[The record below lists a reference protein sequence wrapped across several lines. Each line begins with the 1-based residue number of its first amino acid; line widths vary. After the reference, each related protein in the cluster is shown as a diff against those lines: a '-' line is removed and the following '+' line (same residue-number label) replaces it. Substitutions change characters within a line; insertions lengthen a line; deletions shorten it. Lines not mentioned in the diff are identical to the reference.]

1 MLIKPSMI
9 PILTSAGL
17 LLGANGYMLT
27 LIPIRA
33 QNDGFSATLIGLM
46 GAAYFLGFIAAS
58 LGTPAL
64 IRRSGHIRVFG
75 SFAAIAAVACLALV
89 TLPDTWVWLVGRIA
103 TGMAFAGGAMVLE
116 SWLNALVQRDDRAR
130 TLAVY
135 RLVDL
140 CMVTGLQ
147 FLVPALGPDTF
158 AAFAAGAA
166 LCCLAPLPVS
176 LSTLSS
182 PAPPESTTLRL
193 GVVLRLSPV
202 ACVGV
207 VTNGLTNGA
216 FRTAGPLFAGA
227 IGLTVQEI
235 AWFMSLGIAG
245 GAVAQYP
252 LGWLSDRIGRRLVLI
267 GGAAGAAGAG
277 LLLAH
282 SDTTTVFAAITLF
295 GGFSLPLYSLS
306 VAHANDRAQPG
317 QFLEVAGGL
326 ALFYALG
333 AMVGPVVVAVLIQAF
348 GAQSFFLYTAVL
360 HVAFVGFVLHRIGCG
375 AEAPRAVRRRFVA
388 LLRSPTEP
396 YRREPDQPR

>member
-33 QNDGFSATLIGLM
+33 QSEGFSATVVGLM

-75 SFAAIAAVACLALV
+75 SFSAIAAVACLVLV
-89 TLPDTWVWLVGRIA
+89 MVPDAWVWLVGRMA
-103 TGMAFAGGAMVLE
+103 TGMAFAGAAMVLE
-116 SWLNALVQRDDRAR
+116 SWLNALAQRDDRAR

-147 FLVPALGPDTF
+147 FLVPALGPETF
-158 AAFAAGAA
+158 AVFAAGAV
-166 LCCLAPLPVS
+166 LCCLALLPVS

-182 PAPPESTTLRL
+182 PAPPDSTTLRL
-193 GVVLRLSPV
+193 GMVYRLSPV

-207 VTNGLTNGA
+207 VTIGLTNGA
-216 FRTAGPLFAGA
+216 FRTVGPVFAGA
-227 IGLTVQEI
+227 IGLTVEEI

-267 GGAAGAAGAG
+267 GGTAGAAAAS

-282 SDTTTVFAAITLF
+282 SDTTTVFAAIALF

-306 VAHANDRAQPG
+306 VAHANDYAQPG

-326 ALFYALG
+326 VLFYALG
-333 AMVGPVVVAVLIQAF
+333 AMVGPIVVAILIQYV

-360 HVAFVGFVLHRIGCG
+360 HVTFIGFVVYRMSRR
-375 AEAPRAVRRRFVA
+375 AAVPRAMRRRFVA
-388 LLRSPTEP
+388 LLRTSTQL
-396 YRREPDQPR
+396 YRREPDEPR